1 MNEAHVQELKYKLDD
16 IVVAKGASPLVAGL
30 LKTLLNGIA
39 KKLSE
44 QGKTATFETQKNGVS
59 GFCRPKKAFGWF
71 DLRQNYISI
80 LLFSGH
86 SSIPGLAKAN
96 WVNKGD
102 NLGCERV
109 RVADESH
116 VKEAIEMACK
126 AFDIAERF

>member
-1 MNEAHVQELKYKLDD
+1 MKEAHVQELKYKLDD

-71 DLRQNYISI
+71 DPRWSLR
-80 LLFSGH
+80 FSR
-86 SSIPGLAKAN
+86 PLPR
-96 WVNKGD
+96 
-102 NLGCERV
+102 RV
-109 RVADESH
+109 KTADSTT
-116 VKEAIEMACK
+116 
-126 AFDIAERF
+126 